1 MTTGLGNRDRQE
13 SSGRTRRNARLILR
27 RTLTATGFTLV
38 ATSVG
43 TWASVRRIGSLGPFV
58 EAVAMSAASNRFVG
72 SSVVVTGAASGMG
85 RAIAVAFAAEGA
97 SVVLADINAAGLDET
112 HELIRDGGGTSVVV
126 PTDVSD
132 AGAVVAMVRVAVER
146 FGGLD
151 AAVNAAAIE
160 GEAVP
165 IAELDD
171 DLFDAIQRINVRGT
185 YLCMKH
191 EVLAMRA
198 TGKGGAIV
206 NFASTS
212 SYRPQHHQTAYTASK
227 HAVLGLTKSAAID
240 CAEHGIRINAIAPSA
255 IDTPMLR
262 NAMGRRGR
270 SDSDVIAR
278 LSLIGR
284 FGSVDEIAK
293 ATLFLCSDEASFT
306 IGHVL
311 AVDGGYLA
319 R

>member
-1 MTTGLGNRDRQE
+1 M
-13 SSGRTRRNARLILR
+13 
-27 RTLTATGFTLV
+27 
-38 ATSVG
+38 
-43 TWASVRRIGSLGPFV
+43 
-58 EAVAMSAASNRFVG
+58 RFEG
-72 SSVVVTGAASGMG
+72 SSVLVTGAASGMG
-85 RAIAVAFAAEGA
+85 RGIAVAFAREGA
-97 SVVLADINAAGLDET
+97 SVVLGDVNVPGLNET
-112 HELIRDGGGTSVVV
+112 RSLIDAIGGTSIVVE
-126 PTDVSD
+126 TDVSD
-132 AGAVVAMVRVAVER
+132 ADAVAAMVHLAVDR

-160 GEAVP
+160 GESVS

-191 EVLAMRA
+191 EILAMRA

-212 SYRPQHHQTAYTASK
+212 SYRPQQHQTAYTASK
-227 HAVLGLTKSAAID
+227 HAVVGLTKSAAID
-240 CAEHGIRINAIAPSA
+240 CAKHGIRINAIAPSA

-262 NAMGRRGR
+262 NAMARRPGGSER
-270 SDSDVIAR
+270 DVIAR

-284 FGSVDEIAK
+284 FGSVDEIAN
-293 ATLFLCSDEASFT
+293 ATLFLCSAEASFT
-306 IGHVL
+306 MGHVL

>member
-1 MTTGLGNRDRQE
+1 
-13 SSGRTRRNARLILR
+13 
-27 RTLTATGFTLV
+27 
-38 ATSVG
+38 
-43 TWASVRRIGSLGPFV
+43 
-58 EAVAMSAASNRFVG
+58 MSATLKRFEG

-85 RAIAVAFAAEGA
+85 RGIAVAFAREGA
-97 SVVLADINAAGLDET
+97 SVVLGDVNIAGLNET
-112 HELIRDGGGTSVVV
+112 RSLIEAIGATSIVAE
-126 PTDVSD
+126 TDVSD
-132 AGAVVAMVRVAVER
+132 ANAVAAMVQIAVDQ

-160 GEAVP
+160 GESVSL
-165 IAELDD
+165 AELDD
-171 DLFDAIQRINVRGT
+171 DLFDAIQRVNVRGT

-191 EVLAMRA
+191 EILAMQA
-198 TGKGGAIV
+198 TGRGGAIV

-212 SYRPQHHQTAYTASK
+212 SYRPQHNQTAYTASK

-240 CAEHGIRINAIAPSA
+240 HAKHGIRINAIAPSA

-262 NAMGRRGR
+262 NAMGRRGG
-270 SDSDVIAR
+270 SENDVIAR

-284 FGSVDEIAK
+284 FGRVDEIAK

-306 IGHVL
+306 MGHVL